1 MGSKRIFHRAK
12 THLFQIL
19 LLLVLAHPIASQ
31 EVPVLAILP
40 FEGIAV
46 SRADAGAVYTFMESS
61 FSATGVYTVITAEQ
75 RDQILGDPHATAC
88 TDEDCAVEAGKK
100 LSADQVVLGTVALA
114 DGRYIVNARIIATAN
129 SRTLA
134 ADSIS
139 AAGADDLAQVC
150 NTLTV
155 GLIRRAMP
163 GSLVEKTEGPDEGE
177 AGAVQPTGE
186 QAGEEVEGPGKAV
199 TGGVVGQ
206 PEEGT
211 GDAEGSSVELT
222 RSDFWPL
229 VNICGGMFMLELGN
243 VMGSMGFELRRRASD
258 AYADYT
264 ETTWNFDELWGIY
277 NSAYIGY
284 VVATTASYVSW
295 SAGVASI
302 PTYLFVFPDRA
313 FRLSR
318 LGTMA
323 FAAGAALS
331 VAGNVLDLL
340 AGAQRYKNDFLYE
353 DYLSAGT
360 GFDELY
366 DRYRT
371 GHIVYSV
378 ERLTSYAFWL
388 FGGAG
393 MISAF
398 FLPGEKQEPIIGFW
412 DKTSLVVG
420 TVLVGLGS
428 VTRTVALNHRQ
439 NQIESGGDEKA
450 YDRYI
455 LNSVLSYSLWAAGG
469 VGMVLPF
476 VTDIGRGKTE
486 AQVTP
491 VRPEKLRFDRLQLL
505 PLPQGMVLR
514 ISY

>member
-1 MGSKRIFHRAK
+1 MGSTRTIHRAI
-12 THLFQIL
+12 THAFLFLFL
-19 LLLVLAHPIASQ
+19 LALAYPLAAQ
-31 EVPVLAILP
+31 EAPVLAILP
-40 FEGIAV
+40 FEGIEV
-46 SRADAGAVYTFMESS
+46 SRDDAGTVYTFLEGS
-61 FSATGVYTVITAEQ
+61 FSATGVYTVIPAEQ
-75 RDQILGDPHATAC
+75 RDQILGSPDAAAC
-88 TDEDCAVEAGKK
+88 TSEDCAVKVGKK

-139 AAGADDLAQVC
+139 AAGAGELAGVC
-150 NTLTV
+150 DTLTV
-155 GLIRRAMP
+155 SLIRRAMP
-163 GSLVEKTEGPDEGE
+163 GSLEEEVAEPSERATEGEGSKGDGTD
-177 AGAVQPTGE
+177 GAVVQP
-186 QAGEEVEGPGKAV
+186 
-199 TGGVVGQ
+199 GGGMDEAA
-206 PEEGT
+206 PE
-211 GDAEGSSVELT
+211 SVELT
-222 RSDFWPL
+222 RADLWPL
-229 VNICGGMFMLELGN
+229 VNICGGMFMMELGN
-243 VMGSMGFELRRRASD
+243 VMGSMGSELRRTMSD
-258 AYADYT
+258 SYADYT
-264 ETTWNFDELWGIY
+264 ETTWNFDELWKTY

-284 VVATTASYVSW
+284 VVTTTASYVSW

-318 LGTMA
+318 LGTTV

-371 GHIVYSV
+371 GHVVYSV
-378 ERLTSYAFWL
+378 ERLTGYAFWL

-398 FLPGEKQEPIIGFW
+398 FLPGPKEERVSGFW
-412 DKTSLVVG
+412 EKTSLIVG
-420 TVLVGLGS
+420 TALVGLGS

-491 VRPEKLRFDRLQLL
+491 VRPEKLRFERLQLI